1 MKIPTKRS
9 PNGMVCAM
17 LGLVAITLF
26 GCSSA
31 PSLARVLT
39 AVPAAMQVTDS
50 VEAERTAA
58 WETIEAVL
66 TANAT
71 PTVSD
76 ETATPNAQTMTAVAN
91 EAIIAGA
98 LTAELPSPTP
108 TPHLTATAE
117 QQAADQTATASALTA
132 QAPTVTSTATPDL
145 LATEVAKAD
154 QMATAIAA
162 TLTAITPTPD
172 QPATETAMAAKMAT
186 AIAATLTA
194 QPTATPD
201 LAATQASQERLMQTA
216 IAATLT
222 AQPTPTPL
230 PPTNTPVPPPATNTP
245 LPPPTNT
252 PLPPPT
258 NPPAAPQPSGFFRG
272 SLTPICNGDR
282 NMTWFEGIVYVNN
295 QPANGYQVA
304 FKSYLVPGDD
314 PATTPAVS
322 GPHDGYESW
331 PNGYYSHI
339 VNDYFVKKHLEIWII
354 NNARQPISDRV
365 RWDSDG
371 PDGPCNKAVINF
383 SQ

>member
-1 MKIPTKRS
+1 MKTPTKRS
-9 PNGMVCAM
+9 THSLVGGV
-17 LGLVAITLF
+17 LGLVAITLC
-26 GCSSA
+26 GCTRL
-31 PSLARVLT
+31 PSIPSVLT
-39 AVPAAMQVTDS
+39 AVPVAMQ
-50 VEAERTAA
+50 EADAGEAA
-58 WETIEAVL
+58 ATVAMETIEA
-66 TANAT
+66 AFT
-71 PTVSD
+71 PSPTPDQGD

-91 EAIIAGA
+91 EATIAA
-98 LTAELPSPTP
+98 VLTEQLPSPTP
-108 TPHLTATAE
+108 TPNLTATAE
-117 QQAADQTATASALTA
+117 QQAREQTATAVALTA
-132 QAPTVTSTATPDL
+132 QAPTLTPTATPDL
-145 LATEVAKAD
+145 LATEAAKAD
-154 QMATAIAA
+154 QMATAIAG

-172 QPATETAMAAKMAT
+172 RPATETALAAKMET

-230 PPTNTPVPPPATNTP
+230 PPTNTPVPPP
-245 LPPPTNT
+245 PTNT
-252 PLPPPT
+252 PVPPPT

-272 SLTPICNGDR
+272 SLTPICNGER

-354 NNARQPISDRV
+354 NNARQAISDRV